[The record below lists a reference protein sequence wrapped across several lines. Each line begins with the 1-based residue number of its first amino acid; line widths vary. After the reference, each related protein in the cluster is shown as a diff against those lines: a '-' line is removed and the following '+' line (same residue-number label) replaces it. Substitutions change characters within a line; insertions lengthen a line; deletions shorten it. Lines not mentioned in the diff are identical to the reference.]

1 MNREQYLKRLE
12 TCLDALSTEE
22 RSSAL
27 LYYVDYFEDAGADAE
42 QEVIAQLGDP
52 RQLADRILE
61 ENGQSPSAGRWR
73 QWLAAAAQKCGAY
86 RRRRSERRVSKSPH
100 KRERLRIA
108 VFCILFVLSAWLLL
122 CGVAVV
128 ILSLTLIS
136 TGPMGA
142 LFYLGL
148 GLFVSGGA
156 LLALSVLSGRLP
168 RPRKRNTPPAGRQT
182 AEEVTAH
189 GR

>member
-1 MNREQYLKRLE
+1 MNREQYLKKLE
-12 TCLDALSTEE
+12 TCLDTLSTEE

-52 RQLADRILE
+52 RQLAARILE
-61 ENGQSPSAGRWR
+61 ENGQSPAAGRWR
-73 QWLAAAAQKCGAY
+73 QWLAAAAQKWGAY

-100 KRERLRIA
+100 KRGWLQP
-108 VFCILFVLSAWLLL
+108 VGVCMLFVLSAWLLL
-122 CGVAVV
+122 CGAAVV
-128 ILSLTLIS
+128 ILSLTLFL

-148 GLFVSGGA
+148 GLLISGGA
-156 LLALSVLSGRLP
+156 LLALSALAGRLP
-168 RPRKRNTPPAGRQT
+168 RSRKKSTPPAGRSA